1 MVRTLFAVCLLLFA
15 AFPASAQ
22 QRPQRYWPVV
32 TNEPRAMVVSS
43 PGNCIALRCFAAP
56 RPVSRLANP
65 LRHHVGLDLYARP
78 GDRVLAIADGRIVA
92 FFPFLVA
99 RTGERTWAL
108 MIDHGDRVVLYG
120 EVRADAMANRR
131 IGDSVRAGQEIA
143 RISDTA
149 QLHVE
154 TYPPGTRRNARWP
167 FETPQPAGVSDPTA
181 FVTDLAANAT
191 RVRP

>member
-1 MVRTLFAVCLLLFA
+1 MARTLFAVCLMLLA
-15 AFPASAQ
+15 ALPASAQ
-22 QRPQRYWPVV
+22 APQRFWPVV
-32 TNEPRAMVVSS
+32 TDEPRAMVVSS
-43 PGNCIALRCFAAP
+43 PGNCIALRCFGAA
-56 RPVSRLANP
+56 RPVSQLANP
-65 LRHHVGLDLYARP
+65 RRHHVGLDLYARP

-120 EVRADAMANRR
+120 EVRADALDTRR
-131 IGDSVRAGQEIA
+131 IGEHVAAGQEVA

-154 TYPPGTRRNARWP
+154 TYPPGSRRNARWP
-167 FETPQPAGVSDPTA
+167 FGTAQPPGVHDPTA

-191 RVRP
+191 RVRPR

>member
-1 MVRTLFAVCLLLFA
+1 MARTLFAVCLMLFA
-15 AFPASAQ
+15 ALPAAAQ
-22 QRPQRYWPVV
+22 TAARYWPVV

-56 RPVSRLANP
+56 RPVSQLANP
-65 LRHHVGLDLYARP
+65 RRHHVGLDLYARA

-108 MIDHGDRVVLYG
+108 MIDHGDRTVLYG
-120 EVRADAMANRR
+120 EVRADAMAARR
-131 IGDSVRAGQEIA
+131 IGDTVTAGQEIA

-154 TYPPGTRRNARWP
+154 VYPAGARRNARWP
-167 FETPQPAGVSDPTA
+167 FGTAQPAGVSDPTA
-181 FVTDLAANAT
+181 FVTDLAANGT